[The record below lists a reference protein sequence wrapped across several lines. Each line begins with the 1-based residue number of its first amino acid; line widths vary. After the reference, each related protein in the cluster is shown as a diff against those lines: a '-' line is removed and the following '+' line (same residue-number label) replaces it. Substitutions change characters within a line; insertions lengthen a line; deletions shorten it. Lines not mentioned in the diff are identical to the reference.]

1 MSELLVLINSFQHQT
16 IVRGAL
22 LCLAV
27 LVQQPYV
34 PLRASFFD
42 TAAMAS
48 VATSTMT
55 TLATLPENSATSSVS
70 MPITTLLSLLQL
82 THRSLV
88 VPTLR
93 IIKYARHDTGYV
105 DMLKLYLNILLIC
118 TLSAL
123 QWFK

>member
-1 MSELLVLINSFQHQT
+1 MSELLLLINSFQHQT

-48 VATSTMT
+48 VATSALT
-55 TLATLPENSATSSVS
+55 TLPENSATSTVS

-93 IIKYARHDTGYV
+93 IIKYARHDTGVV
-105 DMLKLYLNILLIC
+105 DVLKLYWNILLIC

-123 QWFK
+123 QWSK